1 MAVAGAA
8 VLHSPPLFLTVCS
21 FQHGVNGA
29 IRAIL
34 ECPTIQGIHGRLI
47 LQQATASLF
56 PSGKGTYVDMET
68 LPTLMEHRHQLMAA
82 AIDTPRAAANLYEM
96 LAMHPRLRDLVAEYA
111 AFNGNLELMDRICEN
126 AKERRLPWDGSYID
140 PMTNCPNDVHSSA
153 THLCQLAAFH
163 GHLSILMLLRR
174 PNRRCM
180 RHGSLTTYS
189 DIEVAAESGHYL
201 FVQHAIEYAQA
212 RHGHGH
218 TYWGLRNRIPSKQ
231 TGHATYRW
239 CQHLNLLDVVAGDGK
254 LEMAKVLLQ
263 HKATHS
269 DAAIDN
275 AAANGHLD
283 MVQYIHE
290 TRESKCSTQA
300 MDGAAANGHLEV
312 VQFLHDHRTEGCTTD
327 AIDEAAIHGHDSIVR
342 FLLAKRKEGGS
353 VKAMNAYVAKGDFT
367 MVMLLAL
374 GKCSSGSV
382 NLAAAQGQLDIVKY
396 LVGHK
401 EVAFATPAIEAAVKH
416 GHVDVVEYLHSRR
429 PEMCVAKFMQMA
441 HAANQSSIVEYFD
454 SRRCTCCQGIGRDEL
469 LAAKTT
475 KKRRRR
481 N

>member
-1 MAVAGAA
+1 MAAAA
-8 VLHSPPLFLTVCS
+8 VLHSPPLVLTLCS
-21 FQHGVNGA
+21 FQHGVTGA
-29 IRAIL
+29 ILAIL
-34 ECPTIQGIHGRLI
+34 KCPTIQGISGRLV
-47 LQQATASLF
+47 LQEVNTSLF
-56 PSGKGTYVDMET
+56 PRDEGTFVDMDS
-68 LPTLMEHRHQLMAA
+68 LAALMEHRHQLVMAVL
-82 AIDTPRAAANLYEM
+82 DTPRTAVDLHAM
-96 LAMHPRLRDLVAEYA
+96 LASNPRLRDVVAEYA
-111 AFNGNLELMDRICEN
+111 AFYGNMELMQRICEN
-126 AKERRLPWDGSYID
+126 AKERLPWNGTYLS
-140 PMTNCPNDVHSSA
+140 TNDTHKYVHSIAS
-153 THLCQLAAFH
+153 HLCQLAAFH
-163 GHLSILMLLRR
+163 GHLSIWKLLQK
-174 PNRRCM
+174 PYQSYV

-189 DIEVAAESGHYL
+189 DLEVAAECGHYL
-201 FVQHAIEYAQA
+201 FVQHAIDYAQS
-212 RHGHGH
+212 RHERGH

-231 TGHATYRW
+231 SGHAKFRW
-239 CQHLNLLDVVAGDGK
+239 GHHLNLLDVVAGDGN

-475 KKRRRR
+475 KKRRR
-481 N
+481 